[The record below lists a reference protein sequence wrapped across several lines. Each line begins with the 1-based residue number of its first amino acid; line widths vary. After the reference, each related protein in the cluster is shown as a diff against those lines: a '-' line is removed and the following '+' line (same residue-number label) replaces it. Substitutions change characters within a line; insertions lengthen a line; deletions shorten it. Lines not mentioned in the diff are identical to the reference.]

1 MLAPADPTNIDKVL
15 DDINQEKYDLV
26 AVGRAL
32 LADHEWAIKMKE
44 GRLKDITPYTQE
56 TLKSFY

>member
-32 LADHEWAIKMKE
+32 LADHEWAIKMKK
-44 GRLKDITPYTQE
+44 GDLK
-56 TLKSFY
+56 TLHLIPRKH